1 MEHLILIIGLFTIYF
16 HIGGLATTNILRL
29 TRGNKA
35 DVNCPHCVCDNC
47 GYKIPPLLQFP
58 IISYIITKGK
68 CKNCGMKIPTYP
80 LVLEIVV
87 IVGMFLLTVL
97 FGFRPV
103 GVLISFM
110 YYELIRIVV
119 INKCGRREEDYTKQ
133 YRKAM
138 ISMLPFVLCAL
149 FVVFLYTI
157 V

>member
-35 DVNCPHCVCDNC
+35 DVNCDNC